1 VSDHIDP
8 LRPMGFGITSRKA
21 PWSYGP
27 TLATSFGVSASH
39 VDRILRGERPCRP
52 SGQAPTKYELAIDLK
67 IAKDRGWDHEESCRP
82 VGR

>member
-1 VSDHIDP
+1 MSDHIDP

-27 TLATSFGVSASH
+27 DTGDIVRRFGFACRSH
-39 VDRILRGERPCRP
+39 SQGGEAGRP

-67 IAKDRGWDHEESCRP
+67 IAKDRGWDHEED
-82 VGR
+82 